1 MAMKVNDASFT
12 NGQTG
17 GTEMLF
23 EIMVARQRELDAMER
38 EITQRAMLER
48 LQQVER
54 LERALKRA
62 HAKLQVLPG
71 LAKVN

>member
-1 MAMKVNDASFT
+1 
-12 NGQTG
+12 
-17 GTEMLF
+17 MLF